1 MQLRIDADF
10 APIAARLN
18 RLSVQLGNLRPVMG
32 GIGGILATSTADRIR
47 ESKTAPD
54 GSPWAEWTERTRA
67 MRTDDKGKVRG
78 SLLLQSG
85 MQGGLLRSITYEA
98 SKDSVVVGS
107 GKHYAAYLQQGTRR
121 MVARPF
127 LGLSAQDYRDI
138 DELLADFLSGA
149 ITGGKA

>member
-1 MQLRIDADF
+1 MQLRIHADF

-54 GSPWAEWTERTRA
+54 GSPWAEWTKRTRA

-85 MQGGLLRSITYEA
+85 MQGGLLRTITYEA
-98 SKDSVVVGS
+98 SQDSVVVGS

-127 LGLSAQDYRDI
+127 LGLSAQDYHDI

-149 ITGGKA
+149 IGGKA

>member
-1 MQLRIDADF
+1 MQLRIQADF

-32 GIGGILATSTADRIR
+32 GIGGILAESTAARIR

-67 MRTDDKGKVRG
+67 MRTRKDGTVSG

-85 MQGGLLRSITYEA
+85 MQGGLLRTITYEA
-98 SKDSVVVGS
+98 SQDSVVVGS

-149 ITGGKA
+149 IGGTA